1 MKPVENDG
9 MLPESEVLPDVVTD
23 TGRPVG
29 KEDKAMVFH
38 QLVLKKERDKQL
50 EGFVHAYCRQGILP
64 VFRLNMYDGI
74 LYE

>member
-1 MKPVENDG
+1 MDKCG
-9 MLPESEVLPDVVTD
+9 MAKVLPDVVTD

-50 EGFVHAYCRQGILP
+50 EGFVHAYCRHSP
-64 VFRLNMYDGI
+64 
-74 LYE
+74 